1 MGFGSS
7 RHADAD
13 TNCNGDAYTNCY
25 CYSYFYCHCYCYA
38 YTHSDISYPDGHT
51 DCYSY
56 GYGHCDSHTNGNSD
70 SHGNGN
76 VYIHTELDPTTYTF
90 AKAPPA
96 GKNSATAAASSL
108 AGGDWREMSQRREA
122 PMRGAVVL

>member
-7 RHADAD
+7 RHADA
-13 TNCNGDAYTNCY
+13 NGNGDAYTNCY
-25 CYSYFYCHCYCYA
+25 RYCHCYA

-56 GYGHCDSHTNGNSD
+56 SYSYGYGHCDSHTNGN
-70 SHGNGN
+70 
-76 VYIHTELDPTTYTF
+76 VYIYTELDPTTYTF

-96 GKNSATAAASSL
+96 GKNSANAAASSL
-108 AGGDWREMSQRREA
+108 AGGDWREMSQGREA
-122 PMRGAVVL
+122 PMQEAVVF

>member
-7 RHADAD
+7 RHAHAD

-25 CYSYFYCHCYCYA
+25 RYCHC
-38 YTHSDISYPDGHT
+38 
-51 DCYSY
+51 
-56 GYGHCDSHTNGNSD
+56 YGHCDSHTNGNSD
-70 SHGNGN
+70 SNGN

-90 AKAPPA
+90 TKAAPA
-96 GKNSATAAASSL
+96 GKNSANAATSSL
-108 AGGDWREMSQRREA
+108 AGRDWREMSQGCEA

>member
-7 RHADAD
+7 RHAD
-13 TNCNGDAYTNCY
+13 TNGNGDAYPNCY
-25 CYSYFYCHCYCYA
+25 LHCHCYA

-56 GYGHCDSHTNGNSD
+56 SYGDGHCDSHTNGNSD
-70 SHGNGN
+70 SNRN
-76 VYIHTELDPTTYTF
+76 VYIHTELDPATYTF

-96 GKNSATAAASSL
+96 GKKSANAAASSL
-108 AGGDWREMSQRREA
+108 AGRDWREMSQGRERRCEEQ
-122 PMRGAVVL
+122 

>member
-1 MGFGSS
+1 MGFGSN

-13 TNCNGDAYTNCY
+13 TNCNGDAYTNC
-25 CYSYFYCHCYCYA
+25 HR
-38 YTHSDISYPDGHT
+38 
-51 DCYSY
+51 YSY

-70 SHGNGN
+70 SNSNGN

-96 GKNSATAAASSL
+96 GKNSANAAASSL
-108 AGGDWREMSQRREA
+108 AGGDWREMSQGRKA
-122 PMRGAVVL
+122 PMQEAVVF

>member
-7 RHADAD
+7 RHAD
-13 TNCNGDAYTNCY
+13 TNGNGDAYPNCY
-25 CYSYFYCHCYCYA
+25 RYSYLYCHCYCYA

-56 GYGHCDSHTNGNSD
+56 SYGDGHCDSHTNGNGD
-70 SHGNGN
+70 SNRN
-76 VYIHTELDPTTYTF
+76 IYIHTELDPTTYTF

-96 GKNSATAAASSL
+96 GKNSANAAASSL
-108 AGGDWREMSQRREA
+108 AGRDWREMSQGREA